1 MSLFVC
7 SSTQTRYAWFFSYHS
22 FFAQFSVISHPS
34 IQTFSMPTPP
44 LPLFHQLL
52 TALHI
57 PIHPPSLTAIPPSLL
72 LLTLETILKTRLP
85 LPHSSRLCQT
95 SDDELVVIKCVL
107 GVLADDILGMDLSV
121 VDPLN
126 VVRGGEHE
134 MAVMIM
140 ALVVAARRRGVHVK
154 LPPRRGNSRMGMEK
168 VSSWLDDD
176 EEDWEDS
183 ASLRSALPPPILPDV
198 SLSSSETSVLDTS
211 AGTSF
216 TMQLP
221 DDEFSYLKVTP
232 DKRDYG
238 RAQGGFVTPVMNRTE
253 ISKVRHPSSP
263 SRQMITPS
271 PGPRGNVSTRSPSV
285 GSSDEQGSGR
295 TVLQYMLDELGL
307 GLGG

>member
-1 MSLFVC
+1 
-7 SSTQTRYAWFFSYHS
+7 
-22 FFAQFSVISHPS
+22 
-34 IQTFSMPTPP
+34 MPTPP

-57 PIHPPSLTAIPPSLL
+57 PINPPSLAAIPPSLL
-72 LLTLETILKTRLP
+72 LLTLETILNTRLP
-85 LPHSSRLCQT
+85 LPHSTRLCQT
-95 SDDELVVIKCVL
+95 SGDELVVIKCVL

-121 VDPLN
+121 VDPVN
-126 VVRGGEHE
+126 VVRGKEHE

-140 ALVVAARRRGVHVK
+140 ALVVAARRRGVHIT
-154 LPPRRGNSRMGMEK
+154 LPPPAKGDRRGDSRLGVEK

-176 EEDWEDS
+176 EEDWEES
-183 ASLRSALPPPILPDV
+183 ASLRSALPPPILPDI

-221 DDEFSYLKVTP
+221 DDEFPYLKVTP

-238 RAQGGFVTPVMNRTE
+238 RTQEGFVTPIMNRTGV
-253 ISKVRHPSSP
+253 SKAHRLSSP

-271 PGPRGNVSTRSPSV
+271 TGSKGNASARSPSLE
-285 GSSDEQGSGR
+285 SSEEQGSGR